1 MVVYLTS
8 TLNISKPIMTKKI
21 VIKLLLVAF
30 IFGFSTE
37 SSAQFWKKKKKET
50 PKAAVKPKPKKN
62 AIKPYGKVVTKDHKT
77 DEGLFKVHTK
87 DDTYLLEIPDSLLQ
101 REMLMVT
108 RIAKT
113 ASEIGFGGAKA
124 NTQVLRWEKKNK
136 QILLR
141 VVSHSVVAD
150 TLLPVHE
157 AVVNSNLEPILFSFP
172 IKAYSKDF
180 TATVIDATSL
190 FSKDVKP
197 LGFPASYRKR
207 YGITRMDKDRSYI
220 DRVSS
225 YPQNIEV
232 RHVKTYLASK
242 APSNSALGSITLEMS
257 NSMVLLPK
265 IPMKRRYF
273 DERVGWFARGQT
285 DYGLED
291 QRSKTVKYLDRYR
304 LEVKDEDI
312 EKFKR
317 GELVE
322 PKKQIVYYVDRAT
335 PKEWVPYIIQGVN
348 DWQVAFEAAGF
359 KNAIIGKMAPT
370 AAEDPEY
377 SPEDVRYSVIRY
389 LASPIPNANGPHVSD
404 PRSGEIL
411 ESDINWYHNVMTL
424 LHNWFFIQTAAINPD
439 ARGNNF
445 KTETMGELIK
455 FVSSHELGHTI
466 GLPHNMGSSVAYPVD
481 SLRSASF
488 TSKYG
493 TAPSIMDY
501 ARFNYI
507 AQPEDKGVA
516 LMPNIG
522 IYDKYAISWGY
533 RPILDTNAKDE
544 KATLD
549 AWILKHAG
557 DPMYRFG
564 HQQGGGVVD
573 PSSQTEDLGDDA
585 MKASMYGIKN
595 LKRILPRLEEWT
607 SEKGEN
613 YDELSTMYG
622 QLLSQFNRYMGHVTG
637 NIGGVYE
644 EYKTADQE
652 GAVYTQ
658 VTKAKQEEALQ
669 FLIDELFETPTWMLD
684 ENIFSKTEFS
694 GAIERVRGLQARTL
708 NNVLDA
714 GRMARMIEN
723 ETLNGASKA
732 YTLINMMRDVRKGV
746 WSEIYAG
753 RSIDTYR
760 RNLQR
765 AYLDRLDYLLNE
777 AKNQRGANSGYYK
790 KTGININQSD
800 VKSVAR
806 GELKRLQR
814 DVKKASNR
822 GNTLTRYHLQDV
834 VGRIDLILE
843 PK

>member
-1 MVVYLTS
+1 MINKILTR
-8 TLNISKPIMTKKI
+8 L
-21 VIKLLLVAF
+21 LLLVF
-30 IFGFSTE
+30 IIGFSTE

-50 PKAAVKPKPKKN
+50 PKAAVKPKPKKD
-62 AIKPYGKVVTKDHKT
+62 AIKPYEKVVTKDHHT

-87 DDTYLLEIPDSLLQ
+87 DDAYLFEIPDSLLK

-113 ASEIGFGGAKA
+113 ASGIGFGGAKA

-136 QILLR
+136 HILLR
-141 VVSHSVVAD
+141 IVSHSVVAD
-150 TLLPVHE
+150 TILPVHE

-172 IKAYSKDF
+172 IKAFSKDS
-180 TATVIDATSL
+180 TATVIDATTL
-190 FSKDVKP
+190 FSTDVKP

-232 RHVKTYLASK
+232 RHVKTYAANK

-265 IPMKRRYF
+265 VPMKRRYF

-370 AAEDPEY
+370 VEEDPEY

-439 ARGNNF
+439 ARGNSF

-533 RPILDTNAKDE
+533 RPILDTSAKDE

-622 QLLSQFNRYMGHVTG
+622 QLLSQFNRYMGHVTA

-723 ETLNGASKA
+723 ETLNGSSKA

-814 DVKKASNR
+814 DVKAASNR

>member
-1 MVVYLTS
+1 MNS
-8 TLNISKPIMTKKI
+8 KKI
-21 VIKLLLVAF
+21 LIRLLFVAF

-50 PKAAVKPKPKKN
+50 PKKVAEPKPKKD
-62 AIKPYGKVVTKDHKT
+62 AIKPYAKVVTKDHKT

-87 DDTYLLEIPDSLLQ
+87 DDAYLFEIPDSLLQ

-113 ASEIGFGGAKA
+113 ASGIGFGGAKA

-136 QILLR
+136 HILLR
-141 VVSHSVVAD
+141 IVSHSIVAD
-150 TLLPVHE
+150 TILPVHE
-157 AVVNSNLEPILFSFP
+157 AVMNSNLEPILFSFP
-172 IKAYSKDF
+172 IKAFSKDS

-190 FSKDVKP
+190 FATDIKP

-207 YGITRMDKDRSYI
+207 YGVTKMDKDRSYL

-265 IPMKRRYF
+265 VPMKRRYF

-285 DYGLED
+285 DYGLKD
-291 QRSKTVKYLDRYR
+291 QRSKTVAYLDRYR

-312 EKFKR
+312 EKFNN

-335 PKEWVPYIIQGVN
+335 PKEWVPFIIQGVN
-348 DWQVAFEAAGF
+348 DWQAAFETAGF
-359 KNAIIGKMAPT
+359 KNAIVGKMAPT
-370 AAEDPEY
+370 EAEDPEY

-445 KTETMGELIK
+445 KTETMGRLIR
-455 FVSSHELGHTI
+455 FVSSHELGHTL

-522 IYDKYAISWGY
+522 IYDKYAVNWGY
-533 RPILDTNAKDE
+533 RPILDKTAKAE
-544 KATLD
+544 KAVLD
-549 AWILKHAG
+549 AWILKRAG

-564 HQQGGGVVD
+564 HQQAGGVVD

-613 YDELSTMYG
+613 YEELSTMYG
-622 QLLSQFNRYMGHVTG
+622 QLFSQFNRYMGHVTA
-637 NIGGVYE
+637 NVGGVYE
-644 EYKTADQE
+644 YYKTSDQE
-652 GAVYTQ
+652 GPVYTH
-658 VTKAKQEEALQ
+658 VTKAKQKEAIQ
-669 FLIDELFETPTWMLD
+669 FVVDELFETPSWMLD
-684 ENIFSKTEFS
+684 ENIFSKTQFS
-694 GAIERVRGLQARTL
+694 GAIERVRSLQARTL
-708 NNVLDA
+708 NNILDA
-714 GRMARMIEN
+714 GRMARIIEN

-732 YTLINMMRDVRKGV
+732 YTLINMMRDLRKGV

-765 AYLDRLDYLLNE
+765 AHLDRLDFLLNE
-777 AKNQRGANSGYYK
+777 AKDQKGANSGYYK
-790 KTGININQSD
+790 KSGININQSD

-814 DVKKASNR
+814 DVKAASNR
-822 GNTLTRYHLQDV
+822 GNTLTRYHLKDV
-834 VGRIDLILE
+834 VDRIDLILD